1 MAAGL
6 CLQCAQQLLRA
17 LLRRVRIGGGEP
29 VAEQA
34 FRQLALQ
41 FLTLFEQARL
51 LVGRTRLS
59 GQVVHHAATVLFIQR
74 QQRGP
79 AVAGLADLTLDGV
92 VGPRFAF
99 LTRVERRDCPD

>member
-6 CLQCAQQLLRA
+6 RLQRSQQLLAA
-17 LLRRVRIGGGEP
+17 LLRRVWIGGGEP

-41 FLTLFEQARL
+41 LFALFEQARL
-51 LVGRTRLS
+51 LLGRARLG
-59 GQVVHHAATVLFIQR
+59 GQVAHHTAAILFIQR

-79 AVAGLADLTLDGV
+79 AVAGLADLALYGV
-92 VGPRFAF
+92 VGARFAF
-99 LTRVERRDCPD
+99 PR